1 MLAVLTFATSG
12 LVANGVKPGASVLRA
27 SSPVMSGQS
36 GQQIGIPDKCARR
49 RLPPPRCIMMQSTI
63 LWRQHVEA
71 TPE

>member
-12 LVANGVKPGASVLRA
+12 LVANGVKPGASALRA

-49 RLPPPRCIMMQSTI
+49 RLPPPPLHHDAEHYS
-63 LWRQHVEA
+63 VEA
-71 TPE
+71 ARGSDA